1 MEATIGT
8 VLNQMNLN
16 GSLPTRMPPSSSQNS
31 LAKVMP
37 PALMDL
43 KMQYPTIRDFM
54 VAHNPE
60 RQLEICQFPE
70 KCFFGNSPSLAM
82 LNECY
87 GKGAAEGWLV
97 PEIVDACLF
106 CGLTEQP
113 GISQLEKLVRIIV
126 TSFGYLTVDEMQLFF
141 FRFCS
146 SSYLHFFNTFD
157 PFIIIRSLRFFLR
170 ERDYVYHERD
180 ERLKDYKIEIMRKN
194 AFRPLTKSP

>member
-1 MEATIGT
+1 ME
-8 VLNQMNLN
+8 M
-16 GSLPTRMPPSSSQNS
+16 
-31 LAKVMP
+31 K
-37 PALMDL
+37 
-43 KMQYPTIRDFM
+43 KHYPTIRDFM
-54 VAHNPE
+54 SAHNPS

-70 KCFFGNSPSLAM
+70 KCFFGNSPSLVM

-97 PEIVDACLF
+97 PEIVDTCLF

-126 TSFGYLTVDEMQLFF
+126 TNFGYLTVDEIQLFF

-146 SSYLHFFNTFD
+146 SSYLHFYNTFD

-170 ERDYVYHERD
+170 ERDYVYHVHD
-180 ERLKDYKIEIMRKN
+180 ERIKDYKIEMRRKN
-194 AFRPLTKSP
+194 AFRPLTKSPN